1 MAAAPS
7 RKQALDLIEERAAM
21 CRALLDGLRRSRPQA
36 TLLCERFVESLEK
49 HRAARDAVRQRF
61 GLPSGA
67 PPSGPIADVDPAG
80 LRQALDDLMTA
91 YAEGLPAM
99 ADASTV
105 ARLARDMVDVSR
117 LRTVIDLWVESEAA

>member
-1 MAAAPS
+1 M
-7 RKQALDLIEERAAM
+7 
-21 CRALLDGLRRSRPQA
+21 
-36 TLLCERFVESLEK
+36 
-49 HRAARDAVRQRF
+49 
-61 GLPSGA
+61 
-67 PPSGPIADVDPAG
+67 
-80 LRQALDDLMTA
+80 RQALDDLMTA